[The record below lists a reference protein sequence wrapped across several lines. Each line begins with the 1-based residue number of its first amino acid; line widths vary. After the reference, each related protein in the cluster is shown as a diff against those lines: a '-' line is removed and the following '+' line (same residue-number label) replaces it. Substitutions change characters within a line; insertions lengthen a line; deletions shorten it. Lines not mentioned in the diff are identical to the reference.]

1 MITTEEMK
9 QLEDNCGIPKLTL
22 MENAGRGI
30 YKILKEKT
38 ELKNKKI
45 LIICYHGN
53 NGGDGFVA
61 ARYLCKKSDVTIL
74 FIGDEAKFKEEAKVS
89 YKRIEKNSLI
99 QFLMHAEDIDFN
111 DFDIIIDAILG
122 TGVIGKL
129 KEPIAAIIDNI
140 NNSKAFKVSVD
151 IPTGIDPNTGVI
163 IDKIVNADLII
174 SLHDM
179 KAGLSNLKDKVI
191 VADIDISVDKKQKDL

>member
-9 QLEDNCGIPKLTL
+9 QLEDNCGIPKIAL

-30 YKILKEKT
+30 YKILKERMD
-38 ELKNKKI
+38 LKNKKI

-61 ARYLCKKSDVTIL
+61 ARYLCEESDVTIL
-74 FIGDEAKFKEEAKVS
+74 FIGDEARMKKEAMIS
-89 YKRIEKNSLI
+89 YKRIIKSELI
-99 QFLMHAEDIDFN
+99 QFLTNAEDVDVD

-129 KEPIAAIIDNI
+129 KEPIAAIIYNI

-151 IPTGIDPNTGVI
+151 IPTGIDPDTGVVAE
-163 IDKIVNADLII
+163 KVVNADLII
-174 SLHDM
+174 SLHDI
-179 KAGLSNLKDKVI
+179 KAGLKELKGKVV
-191 VADIDISVDKKQKDL
+191 VADIGIPKE